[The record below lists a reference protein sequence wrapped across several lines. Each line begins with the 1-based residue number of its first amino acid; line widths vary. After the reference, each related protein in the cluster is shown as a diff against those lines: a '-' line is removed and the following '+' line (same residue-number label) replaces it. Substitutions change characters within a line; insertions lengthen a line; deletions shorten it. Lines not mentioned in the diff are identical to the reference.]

1 MKWLTWAVAVL
12 LLASAPARAQTTPSK
27 KPAAPDGL
35 SEFAD
40 RVEKYAA
47 LRADLEKQGPTL
59 TGHDDPAHVVAVAD
73 ALAGR
78 VRAARAG
85 ARQGD
90 LFTPAATAAIRK
102 ILREMDANS
111 WRIIM
116 DVNPGQFPHRVN
128 DAYPSDKPLSTMPPD
143 LLAQLPRLPSGLQY
157 RFVGTTLI
165 LHDIT
170 TNLIVDR
177 MPEAI
182 PTSAPPRRR

>member
-1 MKWLTWAVAVL
+1 MKWLTCTAAL
-12 LLASAPARAQTTPSK
+12 LLVMSAPTRARGQTP
-27 KPAAPDGL
+27 PAGKATPDGL
-35 SEFAD
+35 AEFAE
-40 RVEKYAA
+40 RIGKYAA
-47 LRADLEKQGPTL
+47 LRGELEKKTPPPATSS
-59 TGHDDPAHVVAVAD
+59 DPAVVVALEDSLAD
-73 ALAGR
+73 Q

-90 LFTPAATAAIRK
+90 VFTPAATAAFRK
-102 ILREMDANS
+102 ILREMDASS

-128 DAYPSDKPLSTMPPD
+128 DAYPKDKPLSTMPPD
-143 LLAQLPRLPSGLQY
+143 LLARLPRLPSGLQY
-157 RFVGTTLI
+157 RFIGSTLI

-182 PTSAPPRRR
+182 PTSAPPRR

>member
-1 MKWLTWAVAVL
+1 MKWLTCAAAVL
-12 LLASAPARAQTTPSK
+12 LLASAPARAQTTAPK

-35 SEFAD
+35 AEFAD

-47 LRADLEKQGPTL
+47 LRGDLEKQGPTL
-59 TGHDDPAHVVAVAD
+59 TGREDPAHVVAVAD

-78 VRAARAG
+78 VREARAG

-90 LFTPAATAAIRK
+90 LFTPAAAAALRK
-102 ILREMDANS
+102 ILREMDASS

-116 DVNPGQFPHRVN
+116 DVNPWQFPHRVN

-143 LLAQLPRLPSGLQY
+143 LLARLPRLPSGLQY

-182 PTSAPPRRR
+182 PTTAPRR